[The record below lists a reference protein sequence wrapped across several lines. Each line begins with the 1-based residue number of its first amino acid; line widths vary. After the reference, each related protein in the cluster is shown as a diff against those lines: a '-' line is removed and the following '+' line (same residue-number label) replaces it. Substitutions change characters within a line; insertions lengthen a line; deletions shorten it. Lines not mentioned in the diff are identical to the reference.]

1 MTVSY
6 FCNRRDYLNS
16 RVDKL
21 EEPYITFDEITEIR
35 SVVSEIGNTFKR
47 LMENFK
53 KMYELKHGR

>member
-1 MTVSY
+1 M
-6 FCNRRDYLNS
+6 
-16 RVDKL
+16 DKL